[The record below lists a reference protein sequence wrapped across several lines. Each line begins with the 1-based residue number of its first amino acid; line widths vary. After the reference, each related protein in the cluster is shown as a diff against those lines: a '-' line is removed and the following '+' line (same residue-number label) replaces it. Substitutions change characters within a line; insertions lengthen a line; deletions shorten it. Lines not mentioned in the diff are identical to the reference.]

1 VGEYSN
7 WTTGTSLEDRK
18 EREMRNVVVRCLSIM
33 VHGTGT
39 ARAHRTV
46 RRAITD
52 GAFPQEINLPG
63 SRETSVASS
72 SVVTP
77 RADALRNKDVIPI

>member
-1 VGEYSN
+1 MGEYSN

-33 VHGTGT
+33 VHGNGT

-52 GAFPQEINLPG
+52 GIPTRNQF

-77 RADALRNKDVIPI
+77 RADALRNDVIPI